1 MKNKIIPS
9 ILLAAFFAAFS
20 CSAIEDTGVNK
31 LKSMLSGFA
40 ERAKEGDFSDSQKT
54 ESDKSD
60 KKEEKESKDEKKK
73 SDTDKAEKTKAS
85 SADSEK
91 SKESGSE
98 SGGKSFKEKF
108 SNFIDS
114 ATERI
119 KE

>member
-54 ESDKSD
+54 ESDK
-60 KKEEKESKDEKKK
+60 KEEKESKDEKKK

-108 SNFIDS
+108 SNFIDG